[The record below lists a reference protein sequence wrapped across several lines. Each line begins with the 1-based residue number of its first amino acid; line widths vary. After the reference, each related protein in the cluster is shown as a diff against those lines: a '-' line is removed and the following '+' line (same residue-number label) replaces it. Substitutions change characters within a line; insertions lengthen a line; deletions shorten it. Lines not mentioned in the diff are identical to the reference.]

1 MILVCDRTES
11 ARAARIR
18 EELYRMGCPAAVCA
32 IPEYRTHLPARL
44 IVTFTDALDA
54 LRQTPLDHLHAIVLG
69 NGFVNSALNAQ
80 ALRDDRELPAV
91 IRRELYKSSG
101 ITRETPFGVFGHPDV
116 FFADEF
122 MEVHGCRIR
131 PIHAEYMIFKYL
143 MSDFGSG
150 RYIPPETIL
159 KFCFPS
165 NKLRDDS
172 ASIPV
177 HISTLNKKAR
187 ESCGM
192 AIIETM
198 RFSGYRAIV

>member
-80 ALRDDRELPAV
+80 ALRDD
-91 IRRELYKSSG
+91 
-101 ITRETPFGVFGHPDV
+101 
-116 FFADEF
+116 
-122 MEVHGCRIR
+122 
-131 PIHAEYMIFKYL
+131 
-143 MSDFGSG
+143 
-150 RYIPPETIL
+150 
-159 KFCFPS
+159 
-165 NKLRDDS
+165 S

-198 RFSGYRAIV
+198 RFSGYRALV